1 MRPLFTVILFLLI
14 TIAPSC
20 RNIREKGLFGR
31 KAKALEILKAQQD
44 SIRVADS
51 LRKVQMRLKAIE
63 EARLDS
69 IRAAEE
75 ERRIWEARL
84 KYNIIVGAFITPE
97 YARAW
102 MDEYKGM
109 GYDPIIIKPEGSRF
123 ELVAA
128 ESHERFGKAVQRLEQ
143 FHDTVNIDA
152 WLYVRK

>member
-1 MRPLFTVILFLLI
+1 MRSSITFVLLLLI
-14 TIAPSC
+14 VLAPSC

-31 KAKALEILKAQQD
+31 KAKALAVLKAQQD
-44 SIRVADS
+44 SLRVADS
-51 LRKVQMRLKAIE
+51 LRKIQIRLQALE

-75 ERRIWEARL
+75 ERRALEARL
-84 KYNIIVGAFITPE
+84 KYNIVVGAFITPE

-102 MDEYKGM
+102 MDEYKAM
-109 GYDPIIIKPEGSRF
+109 GYSPEIIKPEGSRF
-123 ELVAA
+123 ELVVA
-128 ESHERFGKAVQRLEQ
+128 ESHERFSKAVQRLEQ